1 MAFPCIPSG
10 AVTSGL
16 VIIRIFQINS
26 HLFPHPS
33 LQGDFFN
40 SSAIACS
47 SILIVFTYKYKSQK
61 KILTTEQE
69 GQKYTNYSKVMIKEG
84 LLGTRRYLSRGG
96 GERGWEDFGGIVW
109 LSGGTRGSGGGSGGG
124 GRYRKLTAKE
134 GGPLLGLLL
143 TIDSCFNKLVMHIIR
158 GHCS

>member
-84 LLGTRRYLSRGG
+84 LLGTLRYLSRGG
-96 GERGWEDFGGIVW
+96 GGERGFWGHCMVIRRNEGI
-109 LSGGTRGSGGGSGGG
+109 RGRMGGGG